1 MSMVM
6 VNKKGGDKVSRVREL
21 ITGFSPLA
29 SNEFGKWVVRTLPAE
44 LNSSPA
50 MGARLYLICMES
62 HMGKRYFQAAALTSA
77 LMLVCA
83 SWSQMPTVDIDLT
96 ATDVISQGN
105 TGTCWSFSTT
115 SFLESEA
122 HRITGELHDFSE
134 MASVR
139 VIYPE
144 KLARYVRYHG
154 HHQFGPGGL
163 SHDVLHAAAKYGIV
177 PQGVYSGG
185 NQGED
190 HDHSALDRQLKKLA
204 KKRVKAS
211 VGLGPEGFSEAE
223 AVLDAHLGALPESFE
238 YRGQRWTPI
247 SFRDAMGIWPDAYL
261 TLSSYTHH
269 DFGAHFILEVPDNH
283 AQGAFWNVPLD
294 DLENTVHHALENGY
308 TVAWDADVSNAGFS
322 FSDGLAIMPE
332 MADTKEDW
340 TSLDGMPQEP
350 TVGQSLRQAAFD
362 AQENT
367 DDHLMHIVGRATDAK
382 GRRYFVIK
390 NSWGQGNDFGGKQFV
405 SMSYFRH
412 HTIGLLVH
420 QCGVP
425 ASVRQELQGGRRAPG
440 LYPSALC
447 PMD

>member
-1 MSMVM
+1 M

-322 FSDGLAIMPE
+322 FFDGWAIMPE

-340 TSLDGMPQEP
+340 TSLDAMPQEP

-362 AQENT
+362 TQENT

-425 ASVRQELQGGRRAPG
+425 ASVRQELQGGRRAPE